1 MKENIEI
8 SKETL
13 NKSKLVE
20 NYEKDELADMI
31 IDLYDTVI
39 RNNKTIH
46 VLLDNCERLESKIEK
61 MRKEDNSVMKNEKFD
76 K

>member
-13 NKSKLVE
+13 SKSKLVE
-20 NYEKDELADMI
+20 DYEKDELADMI

-39 RNNKTIH
+39 RNNKTIQ
-46 VLLDNCERLESKIEK
+46 VL
-61 MRKEDNSVMKNEKFD
+61 
-76 K
+76 

>member
-13 NKSKLVE
+13 SKSKLVE
-20 NYEKDELADMI
+20 DYEKDELADMI

-39 RNNKTIH
+39 RNNKTIQ
-46 VLLDNCERLESKIEK
+46 VLLKR
-61 MRKEDNSVMKNEKFD
+61 
-76 K
+76 